1 MCKNLKNRLQELRWN
16 KDWSQEQLSRR
27 SGVSRKNIDNIENGV
42 TQSPSVYTALRLA
55 KALSV
60 LVEDIFIL

>member
-1 MCKNLKNRLQELRWN
+1 MCKNMKNRLQELRWN

>member
-1 MCKNLKNRLQELRWN
+1 MRNRLQELRWE

-27 SGVSRKNIDNIENGV
+27 SGVSRKNISNIENGV
-42 TQSPSVYTALRLA
+42 TQDPSVYTALKLA

-60 LVEDIFIL
+60 LVEDIFTL

>member
-1 MCKNLKNRLQELRWN
+1 MKNRLQELRWK

-27 SGVSRKNIDNIENGV
+27 SGVSRKTIEHIENGNI
-42 TQSPSVYTALRLA
+42 QAPSVYTALKLA
-55 KALSV
+55 RSLSV

>member
-1 MCKNLKNRLQELRWN
+1 MKNRLQELRWN

>member
-1 MCKNLKNRLQELRWN
+1 MCKNMKNRGQELRWE
-16 KDWSQEQLSRR
+16 KDWSQEQLARR
-27 SGVSRKNIDNIENGV
+27 SGVSRKNIEHIENGTV
-42 TQSPSVYTALRLA
+42 NSPSVYTALKLA

>member
-1 MCKNLKNRLQELRWN
+1 MKYRLQELRWN